1 MRNPSQT
8 IYENHFVHEV
18 LQSYS
23 IIRSS
28 TNSNSEE
35 EKEEE
40 KKGFIHRC
48 CNERMSMYV
57 CTYEYEVQ
65 EVKAPI
71 GSERKRNIIFFGSN
85 FLSYTFHF

>member
-8 IYENHFVHEV
+8 IYKNDSSFEVIPFEV
-18 LQSYS
+18 LF
-23 IIRSS
+23 RVGRRG
-28 TNSNSEE
+28 EGGGE
-35 EKEEE
+35 
-40 KKGFIHRC
+40 KGFYSSLLQRTHV
-48 CNERMSMYV
+48 YV

-71 GSERKRNIIFFGSN
+71 GSVRKRNIIFFGSN